1 MSLDIAANNPVPVV
15 LSPELALTENFKLGG
30 VLSRQDVYQQA
41 ENNVYSPGQK
51 VQFYLPSQ
59 VSDLRDHSVQFKI
72 TGTAYGAP
80 ATVTRF
86 VPGIAG
92 IFNRLEILFG
102 STTVMDIVNVG
113 LLKNIIRYGKSTNYQ
128 VQTGKLLEGTDPSTV
143 DRNTEFANPNRV
155 YAVNFNIGLL
165 NRIIPLAKIK
175 SQLIIRLTLAG
186 AVDVLVTDNATG
198 TAGNYEVRDAEF
210 HYCALVMGAAWNS
223 LYDSVVSKRN
233 GFEICYR
240 TYSNFQNTNALQ
252 AGTTNSQIVLP
263 YRYSSLLSICYIM
276 RNSADIIDPLS
287 DTKLTQFNY
296 NDINTSRLKVNSTY
310 YPLDNT
316 RSLQDLYTQYA
327 DTFGISYYADTYA
340 AISFGTST
348 FIQATSL
355 MRHPKENRAIKG
367 SLNGLN
373 TVSSGTSIVTEV
385 RFNSAI
391 AATQQIDFF
400 SEQEECVKFLPNGAI
415 QYYQ

>member
-1 MSLDIAANNPVPVV
+1 MSLDIAASNPVPVV

-175 SQLIIRLTLAG
+175 SQLIA
-186 AVDVLVTDNATG
+186 
-198 TAGNYEVRDAEF
+198 
-210 HYCALVMGAAWNS
+210 
-223 LYDSVVSKRN
+223 
-233 GFEICYR
+233 
-240 TYSNFQNTNALQ
+240 
-252 AGTTNSQIVLP
+252 
-263 YRYSSLLSICYIM
+263 
-276 RNSADIIDPLS
+276 PL
-287 DTKLTQFNY
+287 
-296 NDINTSRLKVNSTY
+296 
-310 YPLDNT
+310 
-316 RSLQDLYTQYA
+316 
-327 DTFGISYYADTYA
+327 
-340 AISFGTST
+340 
-348 FIQATSL
+348 
-355 MRHPKENRAIKG
+355 
-367 SLNGLN
+367 
-373 TVSSGTSIVTEV
+373 
-385 RFNSAI
+385 
-391 AATQQIDFF
+391 
-400 SEQEECVKFLPNGAI
+400 
-415 QYYQ
+415 